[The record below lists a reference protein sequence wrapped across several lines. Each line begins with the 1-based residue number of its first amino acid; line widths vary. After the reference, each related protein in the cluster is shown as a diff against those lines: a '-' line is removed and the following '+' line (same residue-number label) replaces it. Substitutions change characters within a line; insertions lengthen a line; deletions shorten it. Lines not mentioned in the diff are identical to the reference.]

1 MQNLRFLNFFTLLQ
15 IITTRVK
22 MQQIA
27 VDLKAQG
34 KSLGFVPTMG
44 ALHNGHLSLIS
55 RSIAE
60 NDVTVCSIFVNPTQF
75 NDPADLDKYPRPI
88 EADIEKLKSANCDYL
103 FLPSVDEMY
112 TKGETWHLEL
122 GYLETI
128 LEGAFRPGH
137 YQGVTQIVKKL
148 FDIVQPTRAYFGQKD
163 YQQIMVILKM
173 VEMFNIPVTII
184 RCPTVREEEGLAMS
198 SRNVHLKE
206 KEPQTALKLSEA
218 LAFIKSKTGKGSLP
232 EVLKEAKDLINEAQI
247 GLEYLVITDGA
258 TLKEISEWG
267 QSAEPVALIAA
278 KVGNTR
284 LIDNMVL
291 V

>member
-1 MQNLRFLNFFTLLQ
+1 MLQ